1 VKFKDRNIEIHE
13 EHGLRNMER
22 DDRERER
29 KNKSWNFG
37 FSYEEMAAR
46 RKRWR
51 CMREQHLL
59 VSNRTN
65 VHQ

>member
-1 VKFKDRNIEIHE
+1 MD
-13 EHGLRNMER
+13 R
-22 DDRERER
+22 DDREGER

-46 RKRWR
+46 RKSWR

-59 VSNRTN
+59 ISKIKQMSIKFNE
-65 VHQ
+65 